1 MNRHR
6 SANRNALIAGQAGI
20 SYGGFIFGQA
30 VRFGF
35 NMAVARMLGEE
46 SLGVYALALAV
57 MQIVETFGVAGYDAA
72 AVRYVNIY
80 QAEGRKASDAAGLAI
95 RSALLM
101 SLVPALLVMFF
112 SAPLARL
119 FNGGSASLGSASLG
133 SAPLD
138 VSASLG
144 GSAPLGGGGTLLHFA
159 LLSYAV
165 AVPFNVAATVA
176 GHALQGHRDLVPKI
190 VATQLIAP
198 VAMLVLTLLLAF
210 AAVPGPALL
219 VPYTAAS
226 VLSCLWIWRQLR
238 LKTGTG
244 IREVLGAPADRR
256 MKAFAFPLLGV
267 SLVSMIAYWL
277 DVLLLGML
285 GGPVLSGLYQPAART
300 AGLLRAVLPAFSG
313 IAAPLVAALQAGDES
328 AETGRLYRLVTRW
341 MVLLVTPATVFLMVL
356 PEPVLLLFGPRFS
369 ASAPA
374 LVLLAA
380 AAFAQAFGGIAGTV
394 LSMAGHGRVTFLNA
408 LVALA
413 VQVALSVLLIP
424 LYGTAGA
431 AAASLGAMLL
441 LSALRLLQVSRV
453 LGVSSFSGALWKPA
467 AAGAGTALLLWLCRP
482 WLLGLGPAVSS
493 VSGIAICTAAY
504 FGLTLLFRLEA
515 EDRELILGKH

>member
-1 MNRHR
+1 MNRNR
-6 SANRNALIAGQAGI
+6 SASRNRLIAGQAGI

-30 VRFGF
+30 VRFAF

-95 RSALLM
+95 RSALFM
-101 SLVPALLVMFF
+101 SLVPALLVMLF

-119 FNGGSASLGSASLG
+119 FN
-133 SAPLD
+133 
-138 VSASLG
+138 G

-165 AVPFNVAATVA
+165 AVPFNVVATVA

-198 VAMLVLTLLLAF
+198 VAMLALTLLLAF
-210 AAVPGPALL
+210 ADAPGPALL

-277 DVLLLGML
+277 DILLLGML

-300 AGLLRAVLPAFSG
+300 AGLLRALLPAFSG

-328 AETGRLYRLVTRW
+328 VETGRLYRLVTRW
-341 MVLLVTPATVFLMVL
+341 MVLLVTPATLFLMVL

-374 LVLLAA
+374 LALLAA
-380 AAFAQAFGGIAGTV
+380 AAFAQSFGGIAGTV
-394 LSMAGHGRVTFLNA
+394 LSMAGHARVTFLNA

-453 LGVSSFSGALWKPA
+453 LGVSSFSAALWKPA
-467 AAGAGTALLLWLCRP
+467 AAGAGTAILLWLCRP
-482 WLLGLGPAVSS
+482 WLLGLGPAVAALTG
-493 VSGIAICTAAY
+493 VVIASAVYLALI
-504 FGLTLLFRLEA
+504 LLFRLEA
-515 EDRELILGKH
+515 EDRELILSIMPNRRPQS

>member
-1 MNRHR
+1 MNRNR

-101 SLVPALLVMFF
+101 SLVPALLVMLF

-119 FNGGSASLGSASLG
+119 LGGGASL
-133 SAPLD
+133 D
-138 VSASLG
+138 VG
-144 GSAPLGGGGTLLHFA
+144 GSAPLGGDGGGTLLHFA

-190 VATQLIAP
+190 VATQIIAP
-198 VAMLVLTLLLAF
+198 VAMLALTLLLAF
-210 AAVPGPALL
+210 ADAPGPALL

-267 SLVSMIAYWL
+267 SLVSMISYWL

-408 LVALA
+408 LVGFA

-467 AAGAGTALLLWLCRP
+467 AAGAGTAVLLWLCRP
-482 WLLGLGPAVSS
+482 WLLGLDPAASALTGV
-493 VSGIAICTAAY
+493 VIASAGYLALI
-504 FGLTLLFRLEA
+504 LLFRLEA
-515 EDRELILGKH
+515 EDQELILSIMPNRRSKS

>member
-1 MNRHR
+1 MNRNR
-6 SANRNALIAGQAGI
+6 SSSRNALIAGQAGI

-101 SLVPALLVMFF
+101 SLVPALLVMLF

-119 FNGGSASLGSASLG
+119 LGGGASLDVGGSASLGG
-133 SAPLD
+133 D
-138 VSASLG
+138 
-144 GSAPLGGGGTLLHFA
+144 GGGTLLHFA

-198 VAMLVLTLLLAF
+198 VAMLALTLLLAF
-210 AAVPGPALL
+210 ADAPGPALL

-267 SLVSMIAYWL
+267 SLVSMISYWL

-408 LVALA
+408 LVGFA

-467 AAGAGTALLLWLCRP
+467 AAGGGTALMLWLCRP

-504 FGLTLLFRLEA
+504 FGLTILFRLEA
-515 EDRELILGKH
+515 EDQELILSIMPNRRSKS

>member
-1 MNRHR
+1 MNRNR
-6 SANRNALIAGQAGI
+6 SASRNRLIAGQAGI

-30 VRFGF
+30 VRFAF

-95 RSALLM
+95 RSALFM
-101 SLVPALLVMFF
+101 SLVPALLVMLF

-119 FNGGSASLGSASLG
+119 LGGGASLGV

-144 GSAPLGGGGTLLHFA
+144 GDGGGTLLHYA

-190 VATQLIAP
+190 VATQIIAP
-198 VAMLVLTLLLAF
+198 VAMLALTLLLAF
-210 AAVPGPALL
+210 ADAPGPALL

-244 IREVLGAPADRR
+244 IREVLGAPTDRR

-413 VQVALSVLLIP
+413 VQVALSVLFIP
-424 LYGTAGA
+424 RYGTAGA

-453 LGVSSFSGALWKPA
+453 LGVSSFSAALWKPA
-467 AAGAGTALLLWLCRP
+467 AAGAGTAILLWLCRP

-504 FGLTLLFRLEA
+504 SGLTMLFRLEA
-515 EDRELILGKH
+515 EDRELILSIMPNRRPQS

>member
-1 MNRHR
+1 MNRNR
-6 SANRNALIAGQAGI
+6 SSSRNALIAGQAGI

-101 SLVPALLVMFF
+101 SLVPALLVMLF

-119 FNGGSASLGSASLG
+119 LGGGASLDVGGSASLGG
-133 SAPLD
+133 D
-138 VSASLG
+138 
-144 GSAPLGGGGTLLHFA
+144 GGGTLLHFA

-190 VATQLIAP
+190 VATQIISP
-198 VAMLVLTLLLAF
+198 VAMLALTLLLAF
-210 AAVPGPALL
+210 ADAPGPALL

-267 SLVSMIAYWL
+267 SLVSMISYWL

-408 LVALA
+408 LVGFA

-467 AAGAGTALLLWLCRP
+467 AAGGGTALLLWLCRP

-504 FGLTLLFRLEA
+504 FGLTILFRLEA
-515 EDRELILGKH
+515 EDQELILSIMPNRRSK

>member
-1 MNRHR
+1 MNRNR
-6 SANRNALIAGQAGI
+6 SESRNALIAGQAGI
-20 SYGGFIFGQA
+20 SYGGFLFGQA

-46 SLGVYALALAV
+46 SLGVYALALAI

-72 AVRYVNIY
+72 AVRYVNLY

-101 SLVPALLVMFF
+101 SLVPALLVMLF

-119 FNGGSASLGSASLG
+119 LGGGASL
-133 SAPLD
+133 D
-138 VSASLG
+138 VG
-144 GSAPLGGGGTLLHFA
+144 GSAPLGGDGGGTLLHFA

-190 VATQLIAP
+190 VATQIISP

-210 AAVPGPALL
+210 AAAPGPALL

-267 SLVSMIAYWL
+267 SLVSMISYWL

-408 LVALA
+408 LVGFA

-467 AAGAGTALLLWLCRP
+467 AAGGGTALLLWLCRP

-504 FGLTLLFRLEA
+504 FGLTILFRLEA
-515 EDRELILGKH
+515 EDRELILSIMPNRRSKS

>member
-1 MNRHR
+1 MNRKR
-6 SANRNALIAGQAGI
+6 SASRNRLIAGQAGI

-30 VRFGF
+30 VRFAF

-57 MQIVETFGVAGYDAA
+57 MQITETFGVAGYDAA

-101 SLVPALLVMFF
+101 SLVPALLVMLFA
-112 SAPLARL
+112 APLARL
-119 FNGGSASLGSASLG
+119 LGGGASLDVGGSAS
-133 SAPLD
+133 LD

-144 GSAPLGGGGTLLHFA
+144 SGGGTLLHYA

-190 VATQLIAP
+190 VATQIISP
-198 VAMLVLTLLLAF
+198 VAMLALTLLLAF
-210 AAVPGPALL
+210 ADAPGPALL

-267 SLVSMIAYWL
+267 SLVSMISYWL
-277 DVLLLGML
+277 DILLLGML

-328 AETGRLYRLVTRW
+328 ADTGRLYRLVTRW
-341 MVLLVTPATVFLMVL
+341 MVLLVTPATLFLMVL

-374 LVLLAA
+374 LALLAA
-380 AAFAQAFGGIAGTV
+380 AAFAQSFGGIAGTV
-394 LSMAGHGRVTFLNA
+394 LSMAGHARVTFLNA

-441 LSALRLLQVSRV
+441 LSALRLLLVSRV
-453 LGVSSFSGALWKPA
+453 LGVSSFSAALWKPA
-467 AAGAGTALLLWLCRP
+467 AAGAGTAILLWLCRP
-482 WLLGLGPAVSS
+482 WLLGLGPAVAALTG
-493 VSGIAICTAAY
+493 VVIASAVYLALI
-504 FGLTLLFRLEA
+504 LLLRLEA

>member
-6 SANRNALIAGQAGI
+6 SASRNALIAGQAGI

-30 VRFGF
+30 VRFAF

-101 SLVPALLVMFF
+101 SLVPALLVMLF

-119 FNGGSASLGSASLG
+119 FN
-133 SAPLD
+133 
-138 VSASLG
+138 G

-159 LLSYAV
+159 LLSYAL
-165 AVPFNVAATVA
+165 AVPFNVVATVA

-198 VAMLVLTLLLAF
+198 VAMLALTLLLAF
-210 AAVPGPALL
+210 ADAPGPALL

-244 IREVLGAPADRR
+244 IREVLGAPTDRR

-267 SLVSMIAYWL
+267 SLVSIIAYWL

-300 AGLLRAVLPAFSG
+300 AGLLRALLPAFSG

-341 MVLLVTPATVFLMVL
+341 MVLLVTPATLFLMVL

-380 AAFAQAFGGIAGTV
+380 AAFVQSFGGIAGTV

-453 LGVSSFSGALWKPA
+453 LGVSSFSAALWKPA
-467 AAGAGTALLLWLCRP
+467 AAGAGTAILLWLCRP
-482 WLLGLGPAVSS
+482 WLLGLDPAVAALTG
-493 VSGIAICTAAY
+493 VVIASAVYLALI
-504 FGLTLLFRLEA
+504 LLFRLEA

>member
-1 MNRHR
+1 
-6 SANRNALIAGQAGI
+6 
-20 SYGGFIFGQA
+20 
-30 VRFGF
+30 
-35 NMAVARMLGEE
+35 
-46 SLGVYALALAV
+46 
-57 MQIVETFGVAGYDAA
+57 
-72 AVRYVNIY
+72 
-80 QAEGRKASDAAGLAI
+80 
-95 RSALLM
+95 
-101 SLVPALLVMFF
+101 
-112 SAPLARL
+112 
-119 FNGGSASLGSASLG
+119 
-133 SAPLD
+133 
-138 VSASLG
+138 
-144 GSAPLGGGGTLLHFA
+144 
-159 LLSYAV
+159 V

-190 VATQLIAP
+190 VATQIIAP
-198 VAMLVLTLLLAF
+198 VAMLALTLLLAF
-210 AAVPGPALL
+210 ADAPGPALL

-300 AGLLRAVLPAFSG
+300 AGLLRALLPAFSG

-328 AETGRLYRLVTRW
+328 VETGRLYRLVTRW
-341 MVLLVTPATVFLMVL
+341 MVLLVTPATLFLMVL

-374 LVLLAA
+374 LALLAA
-380 AAFAQAFGGIAGTV
+380 AAFAQSFGGIAGTV
-394 LSMAGHGRVTFLNA
+394 LSMSGHARVTLLNA

-413 VQVALSVLLIP
+413 VQVALSVLLSP

-467 AAGAGTALLLWLCRP
+467 AAGAGTAILLWLCRP
-482 WLLGLGPAVSS
+482 WLLGLGPAVAALTG
-493 VSGIAICTAAY
+493 VVIASAVYLALI
-504 FGLTLLFRLEA
+504 LSFRLEA

>member
-1 MNRHR
+1 MNRNR
-6 SANRNALIAGQAGI
+6 SASRNRLIAGQAGI

-30 VRFGF
+30 VRFAF

-95 RSALLM
+95 RSALFM
-101 SLVPALLVMFF
+101 SLVPALLVMLF

-119 FNGGSASLGSASLG
+119 FNVGSASLG
-133 SAPLD
+133 SAPFG

-144 GSAPLGGGGTLLHFA
+144 GGGGGTLLHFA

-165 AVPFNVAATVA
+165 AVPFNVVATVA

-198 VAMLVLTLLLAF
+198 VAMLALTLLLAF
-210 AAVPGPALL
+210 ADAPGPALL

-277 DVLLLGML
+277 DILLLGML

-394 LSMAGHGRVTFLNA
+394 LSMVGHGRVTFLNA

-453 LGVSSFSGALWKPA
+453 LGVSSFSAALWKPA
-467 AAGAGTALLLWLCRP
+467 VAGAGTAILLWLCRP

-504 FGLTLLFRLEA
+504 FGLTMLFRLEA
-515 EDRELILGKH
+515 EDRELILSIMPNRRPQS

>member
-1 MNRHR
+1 MNRNR
-6 SANRNALIAGQAGI
+6 SASRNALIAGQAGI

-30 VRFGF
+30 VRFVF

-95 RSALLM
+95 RSALFM
-101 SLVPALLVMFF
+101 SLVPALLVMLF

-119 FNGGSASLGSASLG
+119 LNGGSAPLG
-133 SAPLD
+133 

-190 VATQLIAP
+190 VATQIISP
-198 VAMLVLTLLLAF
+198 VAMLALTLLLAF
-210 AAVPGPALL
+210 ADAPGPALL

-453 LGVSSFSGALWKPA
+453 LGVSSFSGALWKPS
-467 AAGAGTALLLWLCRP
+467 AAGVGTALLLWLCRP
-482 WLLGLGPAVSS
+482 WLLGLGPAASAFTGV
-493 VSGIAICTAAY
+493 VIASAGYLA
-504 FGLTLLFRLEA
+504 LTLLFRLEA

>member
-1 MNRHR
+1 MNRNR
-6 SANRNALIAGQAGI
+6 SSSRNALIAGQAGI

-101 SLVPALLVMFF
+101 SLVPALLVMLF

-119 FNGGSASLGSASLG
+119 LGGGASLDVGGSASLGG
-133 SAPLD
+133 D
-138 VSASLG
+138 
-144 GSAPLGGGGTLLHFA
+144 GGGTLLHFA

-198 VAMLVLTLLLAF
+198 VAMLALTLLLAF
-210 AAVPGPALL
+210 ADAPGPALL

-267 SLVSMIAYWL
+267 SLVSMISYWL

-408 LVALA
+408 LVGFA

-467 AAGAGTALLLWLCRP
+467 AAGGGTALLLWLCRP
-482 WLLGLGPAVSS
+482 WLLGLGPAAS
-493 VSGIAICTAAY
+493 VLTGVVIASAGYLALI
-504 FGLTLLFRLEA
+504 LLFRLEA
-515 EDRELILGKH
+515 EDQELILSIMPNRRSKS

>member
-1 MNRHR
+1 M
-6 SANRNALIAGQAGI
+6 
-20 SYGGFIFGQA
+20 
-30 VRFGF
+30 
-35 NMAVARMLGEE
+35 
-46 SLGVYALALAV
+46 
-57 MQIVETFGVAGYDAA
+57 
-72 AVRYVNIY
+72 
-80 QAEGRKASDAAGLAI
+80 
-95 RSALLM
+95 
-101 SLVPALLVMFF
+101 
-112 SAPLARL
+112 
-119 FNGGSASLGSASLG
+119 
-133 SAPLD
+133 
-138 VSASLG
+138 
-144 GSAPLGGGGTLLHFA
+144 
-159 LLSYAV
+159 
-165 AVPFNVAATVA
+165 AVPFNVVATVA

-190 VATQLIAP
+190 VATQIIAP
-198 VAMLVLTLLLAF
+198 VAMLALTLLLALVD
-210 AAVPGPALL
+210 APGPALL

-277 DVLLLGML
+277 DILLLGML

-300 AGLLRAVLPAFSG
+300 AGLLRALLPAFSG

-341 MVLLVTPATVFLMVL
+341 MVLLVTPATLFLMVL

-374 LVLLAA
+374 LALLAA
-380 AAFAQAFGGIAGTV
+380 AAFAQSFGGIAGTV
-394 LSMAGHGRVTFLNA
+394 LSMAGHARVTFLNA
-408 LVALA
+408 LAALA
-413 VQVALSVLLIP
+413 VQVVLSVLLIP

-441 LSALRLLQVSRV
+441 LSALRFLQVSRV
-453 LGVSSFSGALWKPA
+453 LGVSSFSAALWKPA
-467 AAGAGTALLLWLCRP
+467 AAGAGSAILLWLCRP
-482 WLLGLGPAVSS
+482 WLLGLGPAVAALTG
-493 VSGIAICTAAY
+493 VVIASAVYLALI
-504 FGLTLLFRLEA
+504 LLLRLEA

>member
-1 MNRHR
+1 MNRNR
-6 SANRNALIAGQAGI
+6 SASRNRLIAGQAGI

-30 VRFGF
+30 VRFAF

-95 RSALLM
+95 RSALFM
-101 SLVPALLVMFF
+101 SLVPALLVMLF

-119 FNGGSASLGSASLG
+119 
-133 SAPLD
+133 
-138 VSASLG
+138 
-144 GSAPLGGGGTLLHFA
+144 LGGGGTLLHFA

-165 AVPFNVAATVA
+165 AVPFNVVATVA

-198 VAMLVLTLLLAF
+198 IAMLALTLLLAF
-210 AAVPGPALL
+210 VDAPGPALL

-277 DVLLLGML
+277 DILLLGML

-300 AGLLRAVLPAFSG
+300 AGLLRALLPAFSG

-341 MVLLVTPATVFLMVL
+341 MVLLVTPATLFLMVL

-374 LVLLAA
+374 LALLAA
-380 AAFAQAFGGIAGTV
+380 AAFAQSFGGIAGTV
-394 LSMAGHGRVTFLNA
+394 LSMAGHARVTFLNA

-453 LGVSSFSGALWKPA
+453 LGVSSFSAALWKPA
-467 AAGAGTALLLWLCRP
+467 AAGAGTAILLWLCRP
-482 WLLGLGPAVSS
+482 WLLGLGPAVAALTG
-493 VSGIAICTAAY
+493 VVIASAVYLALI
-504 FGLTLLFRLEA
+504 LLFRLEA
-515 EDRELILGKH
+515 EDRELILSIMPNRRPQS

>member
-1 MNRHR
+1 MNRNR
-6 SANRNALIAGQAGI
+6 SASRNRLIAGQAGI

-30 VRFGF
+30 VRFAF

-95 RSALLM
+95 RSALFM
-101 SLVPALLVMFF
+101 SLVPALLVMLF

-119 FNGGSASLGSASLG
+119 FN
-133 SAPLD
+133 
-138 VSASLG
+138 G

-198 VAMLVLTLLLAF
+198 VAMLALTLLLAF
-210 AAVPGPALL
+210 ADAPGPALL

-277 DVLLLGML
+277 DILLLGML

-341 MVLLVTPATVFLMVL
+341 MVLLVTPATLFLMVL

-374 LVLLAA
+374 LALLAA
-380 AAFAQAFGGIAGTV
+380 AAFAQSFGGIAGTV
-394 LSMAGHGRVTFLNA
+394 LSMAGHARVTFLNA

-453 LGVSSFSGALWKPA
+453 LGVSSFSAALWKPA
-467 AAGAGTALLLWLCRP
+467 AAGAGTAILLWLCRP
-482 WLLGLGPAVSS
+482 WLLGLGPAVAALTG
-493 VSGIAICTAAY
+493 VVIASAVYLALI
-504 FGLTLLFRLEA
+504 LLFRLEA
-515 EDRELILGKH
+515 EDRELILSIMPNRRPQS

>member
-1 MNRHR
+1 MNRNR

-101 SLVPALLVMFF
+101 SLVPALLVMLF

-119 FNGGSASLGSASLG
+119 FNGG

-190 VATQLIAP
+190 VATQIISP
-198 VAMLVLTLLLAF
+198 VAMLALTLLLAF
-210 AAVPGPALL
+210 AAAPGPALL

-313 IAAPLVAALQAGDES
+313 IAAPLVAALQAGEES

-482 WLLGLGPAVSS
+482 WLLGFGPAVSS

-504 FGLTLLFRLEA
+504 FGLTILFRLEA
-515 EDRELILGKH
+515 EDQELILSIMPNRRSKS

>member
-1 MNRHR
+1 MNRNR
-6 SANRNALIAGQAGI
+6 SSSRNALIAGQAGI

-72 AVRYVNIY
+72 AVRYVNLY

-101 SLVPALLVMFF
+101 SLVPALLVMLF

-119 FNGGSASLGSASLG
+119 LGGGASLDVGGSASLGG
-133 SAPLD
+133 D
-138 VSASLG
+138 
-144 GSAPLGGGGTLLHFA
+144 GGGTLLHFA

-190 VATQLIAP
+190 VATQIIAP
-198 VAMLVLTLLLAF
+198 VAMLALTLLLAF
-210 AAVPGPALL
+210 ADAPGPALL

-267 SLVSMIAYWL
+267 SLVSMISYWL

-408 LVALA
+408 LVGFA

-467 AAGAGTALLLWLCRP
+467 AAGGGTALMLWLCRP
-482 WLLGLGPAVSS
+482 WLLGLGPAASALTGV
-493 VSGIAICTAAY
+493 VIASAGYLA
-504 FGLTLLFRLEA
+504 LTLLFRLEA
-515 EDRELILGKH
+515 EDQELILSIMPNRRSKS

>member
-1 MNRHR
+1 MNRNR
-6 SANRNALIAGQAGI
+6 SSSRNALIAGQAGI

-30 VRFGF
+30 VRFVF

-101 SLVPALLVMFF
+101 SLVPALLVMLF

-119 FNGGSASLGSASLG
+119 LGGGASLDVGGSASLGG
-133 SAPLD
+133 D
-138 VSASLG
+138 
-144 GSAPLGGGGTLLHFA
+144 GGGTLLHFA

-190 VATQLIAP
+190 VATQIISP
-198 VAMLVLTLLLAF
+198 VAMLALTLLLAF
-210 AAVPGPALL
+210 ADTPGPALL

-467 AAGAGTALLLWLCRP
+467 AAGGGTALMLWLCRP
-482 WLLGLGPAVSS
+482 WLLGLGPAASALTGV
-493 VSGIAICTAAY
+493 VIASAGYLALI
-504 FGLTLLFRLEA
+504 LLFRLEA
-515 EDRELILGKH
+515 EDQELILSIMPNRRSKS

>member
-1 MNRHR
+1 MNRNR

-101 SLVPALLVMFF
+101 SLVPALLVMLF

-119 FNGGSASLGSASLG
+119 LGGGASL
-133 SAPLD
+133 D
-138 VSASLG
+138 VG
-144 GSAPLGGGGTLLHFA
+144 GSAPLGGDGGGTLLHFA

-190 VATQLIAP
+190 VATQIIAP
-198 VAMLVLTLLLAF
+198 VAMLALTLLLAF
-210 AAVPGPALL
+210 ADAPGPALL

-267 SLVSMIAYWL
+267 SLVSMISYWL

-408 LVALA
+408 LVGFA

-467 AAGAGTALLLWLCRP
+467 AAGGGTALMLWLCRP
-482 WLLGLGPAVSS
+482 WLLGLGPAASALTGV
-493 VSGIAICTAAY
+493 VIASAGYLALI
-504 FGLTLLFRLEA
+504 LLFRLEA
-515 EDRELILGKH
+515 EDQELILSIMPNRRSKS

>member
-1 MNRHR
+1 MSRNS
-6 SANRNALIAGQAGI
+6 SASRNMLIAGQAGI
-20 SYGGFIFGQA
+20 SYGGFLFGQA
-30 VRFGF
+30 VRFAF
-35 NMAVARMLGEE
+35 NLAVARMLGEE

-57 MQIVETFGVAGYDAA
+57 MQIVETFSVAGYDAA

-95 RSALLM
+95 RSALLK
-101 SLVPALLVMFF
+101 SLVPALLVMLF
-112 SAPLARL
+112 SVPLARL
-119 FNGGSASLGSASLG
+119 PGGDS
-133 SAPLD
+133 
-138 VSASLG
+138 
-144 GSAPLGGGGTLLHFA
+144 GTLLHYA
-159 LLSYAV
+159 MLSYAV
-165 AVPFNVAATVA
+165 AVPFNVVATVA

-198 VAMLVLTLLLAF
+198 VAMLALTLLLAF

-277 DVLLLGML
+277 DILLLGML

-369 ASAPA
+369 ASALA

-380 AAFAQAFGGIAGTV
+380 AAFAQSFGGIAGTV

-431 AAASLGAMLL
+431 AAASLVAMLL
-441 LSALRLLQVSRV
+441 LSALRFLQVARV

-467 AAGAGTALLLWLCRP
+467 AAGAVTAILLWLCRP
-482 WLLGLGPAVSS
+482 WLLGLDPAVAALTGVVIAS
-493 VSGIAICTAAY
+493 VVYLVLI
-504 FGLTLLFRLEA
+504 LLFRLEA
-515 EDRELILGKH
+515 EDRELILSIMPNRRPQS

>member
-1 MNRHR
+1 MNRNR
-6 SANRNALIAGQAGI
+6 SSSRNALIAGQAGI

-101 SLVPALLVMFF
+101 SLVPALLVMLF

-119 FNGGSASLGSASLG
+119 LGGGASLDVGGSASLGG
-133 SAPLD
+133 D
-138 VSASLG
+138 
-144 GSAPLGGGGTLLHFA
+144 GGGTLLHFA

-190 VATQLIAP
+190 VATQIISP
-198 VAMLVLTLLLAF
+198 VAMLALTLLLAF
-210 AAVPGPALL
+210 ADTPGPALL

-408 LVALA
+408 LVGFA

-467 AAGAGTALLLWLCRP
+467 AAGGGTALMLWLCRP
-482 WLLGLGPAVSS
+482 WLLGLGPAASALTGV
-493 VSGIAICTAAY
+493 VIASAGYLALI
-504 FGLTLLFRLEA
+504 LLFRLEA
-515 EDRELILGKH
+515 EDQELILSIMPNRRSKS

>member
-1 MNRHR
+1 MNRNR
-6 SANRNALIAGQAGI
+6 SASRNRLIAGQAGI

-30 VRFGF
+30 VRFAF

-95 RSALLM
+95 RSALFM
-101 SLVPALLVMFF
+101 SLVPALLVMLF

-119 FNGGSASLGSASLG
+119 
-133 SAPLD
+133 
-138 VSASLG
+138 LG
-144 GSAPLGGGGTLLHFA
+144 GDSGTLLHFA

-165 AVPFNVAATVA
+165 AVPFNVVAMVA

-190 VATQLIAP
+190 VAMQLIAP
-198 VAMLVLTLLLAF
+198 VAMLALTLLLAF
-210 AAVPGPALL
+210 ADAPGPALL

-244 IREVLGAPADRR
+244 IREVLGAPTDRR

-413 VQVALSVLLIP
+413 VQVALSVLFIP
-424 LYGTAGA
+424 RYGTAGA

-453 LGVSSFSGALWKPA
+453 LGVSSFSAALWKPA
-467 AAGAGTALLLWLCRP
+467 AAGAGTAILLWLCRP

-504 FGLTLLFRLEA
+504 SGLTMLFRLEA
-515 EDRELILGKH
+515 EDRELILSIMPNRRPQS

>member
-1 MNRHR
+1 MNRNR
-6 SANRNALIAGQAGI
+6 SSSRNALIAGQAGI

-46 SLGVYALALAV
+46 ALGVYALALAV

-101 SLVPALLVMFF
+101 SLVPALLVMLF

-119 FNGGSASLGSASLG
+119 LGGGASL
-133 SAPLD
+133 D
-138 VSASLG
+138 VG
-144 GSAPLGGGGTLLHFA
+144 GSAPLGGDGGGTLLHFA

-190 VATQLIAP
+190 VATQIISP
-198 VAMLVLTLLLAF
+198 VTMLALTLLLAF
-210 AAVPGPALL
+210 ADTPGPALL

-256 MKAFAFPLLGV
+256 MKDFAFPLLGV
-267 SLVSMIAYWL
+267 SLVSMISYWL

-408 LVALA
+408 LVGFA

-467 AAGAGTALLLWLCRP
+467 AAGVGTALLLWLCRP
-482 WLLGLGPAVSS
+482 WLLGLGPAASS

-504 FGLTLLFRLEA
+504 FGLTILFRLEA
-515 EDRELILGKH
+515 EDQELILSIMPNRRSKS

>member
-1 MNRHR
+1 MNRNR
-6 SANRNALIAGQAGI
+6 SASRNRLIAGQAGI
-20 SYGGFIFGQA
+20 SYSGFIFGQA
-30 VRFGF
+30 VRFAF

-95 RSALLM
+95 RSALFM
-101 SLVPALLVMFF
+101 SLVPALLVMLF

-119 FNGGSASLGSASLG
+119 LGGDTASLGGSASLGG
-133 SAPLD
+133 
-138 VSASLG
+138 
-144 GSAPLGGGGTLLHFA
+144 GGGGTLLHFA

-165 AVPFNVAATVA
+165 AVPFNVVATVA

-198 VAMLVLTLLLAF
+198 VAMLALTLLLAF
-210 AAVPGPALL
+210 ANAPGPALL

-277 DVLLLGML
+277 DILLLGML

-300 AGLLRAVLPAFSG
+300 AGLLRALLPAFSG
-313 IAAPLVAALQAGDES
+313 IAAPLVAALQAGEES
-328 AETGRLYRLVTRW
+328 VETGRLYRLVTRW
-341 MVLLVTPATVFLMVL
+341 MVLLVTPATLFLMVL

-374 LVLLAA
+374 L
-380 AAFAQAFGGIAGTV
+380 
-394 LSMAGHGRVTFLNA
+394 
-408 LVALA
+408 
-413 VQVALSVLLIP
+413 
-424 LYGTAGA
+424 
-431 AAASLGAMLL
+431 
-441 LSALRLLQVSRV
+441 
-453 LGVSSFSGALWKPA
+453 
-467 AAGAGTALLLWLCRP
+467 
-482 WLLGLGPAVSS
+482 
-493 VSGIAICTAAY
+493 
-504 FGLTLLFRLEA
+504 
-515 EDRELILGKH
+515 

>member
-1 MNRHR
+1 MNRNR

-101 SLVPALLVMFF
+101 SLVPALLVMLF

-119 FNGGSASLGSASLG
+119 LGGGASL
-133 SAPLD
+133 D
-138 VSASLG
+138 VG
-144 GSAPLGGGGTLLHFA
+144 GSAPLGGDGGGTLLHFA

-190 VATQLIAP
+190 VATQIIAP
-198 VAMLVLTLLLAF
+198 VAMLALTLLLAF
-210 AAVPGPALL
+210 ADAPGPALL

-238 LKTGTG
+238 LKAGTG

-267 SLVSMIAYWL
+267 SLVSMISYWL

-408 LVALA
+408 LVGFA

-467 AAGAGTALLLWLCRP
+467 AAGGGTALMLWLCRP
-482 WLLGLGPAVSS
+482 WLLGLGPAASALTGV
-493 VSGIAICTAAY
+493 VIASAGYLALI
-504 FGLTLLFRLEA
+504 LLFRLEA
-515 EDRELILGKH
+515 EDQELILSIMPNRRSKS

>member
-1 MNRHR
+1 MNRNR
-6 SANRNALIAGQAGI
+6 SSSRNALIAGQAGI

-101 SLVPALLVMFF
+101 SLVPALLVMLF

-119 FNGGSASLGSASLG
+119 LGGGASLDVGGSASLGG
-133 SAPLD
+133 D
-138 VSASLG
+138 
-144 GSAPLGGGGTLLHFA
+144 GGGTLLHFA

-190 VATQLIAP
+190 VATQIIAP
-198 VAMLVLTLLLAF
+198 VAMLALTLLLAF
-210 AAVPGPALL
+210 ADAPGPALL

-267 SLVSMIAYWL
+267 SLVSMISYWL

-467 AAGAGTALLLWLCRP
+467 AAGGGTALMLWLCRP

-504 FGLTLLFRLEA
+504 FGLTILFRLEA
-515 EDRELILGKH
+515 EDQELILSIMPNRRSKS

>member
-1 MNRHR
+1 MNRNR
-6 SANRNALIAGQAGI
+6 SASRNRLIAGQAGI

-30 VRFGF
+30 VRFAF

-95 RSALLM
+95 RSALFM
-101 SLVPALLVMFF
+101 SLVPALLVMLF

-119 FNGGSASLGSASLG
+119 FN
-133 SAPLD
+133 
-138 VSASLG
+138 G

-165 AVPFNVAATVA
+165 AVPFNVVATVA

-198 VAMLVLTLLLAF
+198 IAMLALTLLLAF
-210 AAVPGPALL
+210 ANAPGPALL

-277 DVLLLGML
+277 DILLLGML

-341 MVLLVTPATVFLMVL
+341 MVLLVTPATLFLMVL
-356 PEPVLLLFGPRFS
+356 PEPVLLLFGLRFS

-374 LVLLAA
+374 LALLAA
-380 AAFAQAFGGIAGTV
+380 AAFAQSFGGIAGTV
-394 LSMAGHGRVTFLNA
+394 LSMAGHARVTFLNA

-453 LGVSSFSGALWKPA
+453 LGVSSFSAALWKPA
-467 AAGAGTALLLWLCRP
+467 AAGAGTAILLWLCRP
-482 WLLGLGPAVSS
+482 WLLGLGPAVA
-493 VSGIAICTAAY
+493 VLTGVVIASAVYLALI
-504 FGLTLLFRLEA
+504 LLFRLEA
-515 EDRELILGKH
+515 EDRELILSIVPNRRPQS

>member
-1 MNRHR
+1 MNRNR
-6 SANRNALIAGQAGI
+6 SSSRNALIAGQAGI

-72 AVRYVNIY
+72 VVRYVNIY

-101 SLVPALLVMFF
+101 SLVPALLVMLF

-119 FNGGSASLGSASLG
+119 LGGG
-133 SAPLD
+133 
-138 VSASLG
+138 ASLG
-144 GSAPLGGGGTLLHFA
+144 GDGGGTLLHFA

-198 VAMLVLTLLLAF
+198 VAMLALTLLLAF
-210 AAVPGPALL
+210 ADAPGPALL

-238 LKTGTG
+238 LKIGTG

-408 LVALA
+408 LVGFA

-467 AAGAGTALLLWLCRP
+467 AAGGGTALLLWLCRP
-482 WLLGLGPAVSS
+482 WLLGLGPAAS
-493 VSGIAICTAAY
+493 VLTGVVIASAGYLALI
-504 FGLTLLFRLEA
+504 LLFRLEA
-515 EDRELILGKH
+515 EDQELILSIMPNRRSKS

>member
-1 MNRHR
+1 MNRN
-6 SANRNALIAGQAGI
+6 SSPSRNMLIAGQAGI
-20 SYGGFIFGQA
+20 SYGGFLFGQA
-30 VRFGF
+30 VRFAF
-35 NMAVARMLGEE
+35 NLAVARMLGEE

-95 RSALLM
+95 RSALFM

-119 FNGGSASLGSASLG
+119 LNGGSASLG

-138 VSASLG
+138 V
-144 GSAPLGGGGTLLHFA
+144 SAPLGGGGTLLHFA

-165 AVPFNVAATVA
+165 AVPFNVVAMVA

-198 VAMLVLTLLLAF
+198 VAMLALTLLLAF
-210 AAVPGPALL
+210 ADAPGPALL

-238 LKTGTG
+238 LKTGIG

-277 DVLLLGML
+277 DILLLGML

-341 MVLLVTPATVFLMVL
+341 MVLLVTPATLFLMVL

-374 LVLLAA
+374 LALLAA
-380 AAFAQAFGGIAGTV
+380 AAFVQSFGGIAGTV

-453 LGVSSFSGALWKPA
+453 LGVSSFSAALWKPA
-467 AAGAGTALLLWLCRP
+467 AAGAGTAILLWLCRP
-482 WLLGLGPAVSS
+482 WLLGLGPAASALTGV
-493 VSGIAICTAAY
+493 VIASAGYLA
-504 FGLTLLFRLEA
+504 LTLLFRLEA